1 MENRITSIEGLSA
14 RMLRSI
20 RASLLKRKE
29 TVSVA
34 ESVTSGLLQSA
45 FAAIPDASL
54 FFQGGLTAYNLG
66 QKAKHLAIEPIHAE
80 KVNCVSLQVAGQMAT
95 GVVRLF
101 SSDWSISITGYATPV
116 PESEQKLFAFF
127 SIVHGEKIL
136 QRGKIIPKDQHPE
149 NVLAY
154 YVATVMKT
162 FNRLLKK

>member
-1 MENRITSIEGLSA
+1 MENRITDIDGLSA
-14 RMLRSI
+14 SMLRSI

-80 KVNCVSLQVAGQMAT
+80 KVNCVSQQIADQMAAGAVCLT
-95 GVVRLF
+95 CAR
-101 SSDWSISITGYATPV
+101 
-116 PESEQKLFAFF
+116 
-127 SIVHGEKIL
+127 
-136 QRGKIIPKDQHPE
+136 
-149 NVLAY
+149 
-154 YVATVMKT
+154 VATKS
-162 FNRLLKK
+162 FCLFQYSIWGKNSSKRENRSKRPATRKCTDFLCSQRHESF

>member
-1 MENRITSIEGLSA
+1 MENRITDIDGLSA
-14 RMLRSI
+14 SMLRSI

-80 KVNCVSLQVAGQMAT
+80 KVNCVSQQIADQMAA
-95 GVVRLF
+95 GAVCLF
-101 SSDWSISITGYATPV
+101 NSNWSISITGYATPV
-116 PESEQKLFAFF
+116 PESRQKVFAFF
-127 SIVHGEKIL
+127 SVVYREKIL
-136 QRGKIIPKDQHPE
+136 QRGKIVPKDRQPE

-154 YVATVMKT
+154 YVATVMKA
-162 FNRLLKK
+162 FNRIIKK

>member
-1 MENRITSIEGLSA
+1 MENRITGTEGLSVSL
-14 RMLRSI
+14 LRSI

-45 FAAIPDASL
+45 FAAIPDARL

-66 QKAKHLAIEPIHAE
+66 QKARHLAIEPIHAE
-80 KVNCVSLQVAGQMAT
+80 NVNCVSQQVADQMAR
-95 GVVRLF
+95 GVICVF

-116 PESEQKLFAFF
+116 PESKQKIFAFF
-127 SIVHGEKIL
+127 SIVNGEKIL
-136 QRGKIIPKDQHPE
+136 QRGKIVPKDRQPE

-154 YVATVMKT
+154 YVATVMKA
-162 FNRLLKK
+162 FNRIIKK